1 MTLLR
6 RPGIRAPMGSVIV
19 EDLPAE
25 AKIEVLGEERSL
37 EVSGGRFS
45 DAFEAHAVH
54 LYRVRGK

>member
-1 MTLLR
+1 
-6 RPGIRAPMGSVIV
+6 MGSVIV